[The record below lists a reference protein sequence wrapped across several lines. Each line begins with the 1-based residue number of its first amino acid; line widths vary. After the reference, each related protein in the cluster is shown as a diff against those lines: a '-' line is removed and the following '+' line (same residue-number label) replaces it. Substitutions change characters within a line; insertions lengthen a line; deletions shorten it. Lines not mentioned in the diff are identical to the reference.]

1 MLLNISGL
9 HRVSI
14 EVMAGYIIIVFA
26 AFDLFVLTL
35 IQLAYA
41 LWLSQKRQETKHEIW
56 KDSAPLNICELTP
69 KLITALLLED
79 KMTKAG

>member
-1 MLLNISGL
+1 M
-9 HRVSI
+9 
-14 EVMAGYIIIVFA
+14 FA

-41 LWLSQKRQETKHEIW
+41 LWLSQKRQETKHEIR
-56 KDSAPLNICELTP
+56 KDSANICELTH

-79 KMTKAG
+79 KMTKARLH

>member
-1 MLLNISGL
+1 M
-9 HRVSI
+9 
-14 EVMAGYIIIVFA
+14 IVFA

-41 LWLSQKRQETKHEIW
+41 LWLSQKRQETKHEIR

-79 KMTKAG
+79 KMTKARLH